1 MFNMADFFAVRN
13 MDEATREFISK
24 YASEHNLSMAE
35 AIREISLLARE
46 RLKEKKGR
54 KPASIFTAYEKIKF
68 KSGNPNLSRE
78 IDKTLYGKRG

>member
-13 MDEATREFISK
+13 MDDATKEFISK
-24 YASEHNLSMAE
+24 YANEHNLSMAE

-46 RLKEKKGR
+46 RMREQKGKKR
-54 KPASIFTAYEKIKF
+54 LSIFTAYEKIKF
-68 KSGNPNLSRE
+68 ASGNPNLSQE